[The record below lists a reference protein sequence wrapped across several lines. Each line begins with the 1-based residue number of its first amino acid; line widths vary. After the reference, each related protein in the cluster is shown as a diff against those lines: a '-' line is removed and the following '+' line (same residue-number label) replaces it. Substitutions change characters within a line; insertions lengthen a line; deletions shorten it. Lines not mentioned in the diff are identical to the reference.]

1 MMAFMAFF
9 ALSLGANATVP
20 SVKTPANIT
29 QPVLVKSYYRELGG
43 NGLNRCV
50 SWWVK
55 GYSPLASS
63 PWIVYL
69 KYWSTAEVTSVM
81 PAFSVPSLKFFW
93 VIDPTGNIKFRHES
107 SPYWSVPIP
116 LYPYGFNPQNA
127 YAIEVTDPGT
137 TVFVNGL
144 GNVVQG
150 GLVPLLPTTGYSFGS
165 VTFTGVTAAAN
176 VWWRPVTP
184 LNVEL
189 PK

>member
-1 MMAFMAFF
+1 MPVV
-9 ALSLGANATVP
+9 S
-20 SVKTPANIT
+20 IT
-29 QPVLVKSYYRELGG
+29 LLP
-43 NGLNRCV
+43 
-50 SWWVK
+50 
-55 GYSPLASS
+55 GYSQSAKERLVARVARSVRSVIAAAS
-63 PWIVYL
+63 
-69 KYWSTAEVTSVM
+69 A
-81 PAFSVPSLKFFW
+81 
-93 VIDPTGNIKFRHES
+93 
-107 SPYWSVPIP
+107 
-116 LYPYGFNPQNA
+116 
-127 YAIEVTDPGT
+127 GT